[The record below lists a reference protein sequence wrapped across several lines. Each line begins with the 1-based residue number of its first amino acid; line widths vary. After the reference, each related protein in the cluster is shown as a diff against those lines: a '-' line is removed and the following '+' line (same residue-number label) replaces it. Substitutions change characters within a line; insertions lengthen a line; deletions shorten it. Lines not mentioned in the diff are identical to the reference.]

1 MTAMHDLTGQYLEL
15 ANNEDLPAD
24 AIIDTLQ
31 SIVGTIEDKAQ
42 ALVKWSLDIH
52 GDIDKID
59 SEIDRLSAKK
69 KAIQN
74 RKDSLIEYI
83 KNNMEACEI
92 KKISCPLFA
101 ITWVA
106 GQEVVD
112 VFDADAIP
120 DDYVNVKTTV
130 TPDKN
135 AIKKALKDGL
145 DIAGCKLSIGKS
157 SIRIK

>member
-74 RKDSLIEYI
+74 R
-83 KNNMEACEI
+83 N
-92 KKISCPLFA
+92 
-101 ITWVA
+101 
-106 GQEVVD
+106 
-112 VFDADAIP
+112 
-120 DDYVNVKTTV
+120 
-130 TPDKN
+130 
-135 AIKKALKDGL
+135 
-145 DIAGCKLSIGKS
+145 
-157 SIRIK
+157 